1 MKISLFAICL
11 LLFFSFGAEAQQAQ
25 ENQNRTQAPE
35 KVDKI
40 TPTQLIFLSDK
51 SIGEIQEHLINNNWF
66 FYAATEEKNGAY
78 GFAKFVYDRPN
89 FKFGDGAEFLM
100 VYYYS
105 ELADSQALELKFNN
119 KQTFANF
126 NQQILNLKYSLAS
139 STVKDGTIVK
149 VYKKGSQYIEVTIPA
164 TLDGGGAY
172 KYMFCK
178 RSSYKK
184 IRGK

>member
-1 MKISLFAICL
+1 MKFSLFAICFSL
-11 LLFFSFGAEAQQAQ
+11 LVSLGAAAQQNQA
-25 ENQNRTQAPE
+25 NQNTIQPPK
-35 KVDKI
+35 KVNKI
-40 TPTQLIFLSDK
+40 TPSQMVFLSDK
-51 SIGEIQEHLINNNWF
+51 SIGEIQEHLITNNWF
-66 FYAATEEKNGAY
+66 FYAATEEKDGTY

-119 KQTFANF
+119 KNTFANF
-126 NQQILNLKYSLAS
+126 NQQILNLKYTLTDSA
-139 STVKDGTIVK
+139 VKDGNIVK
-149 VYKKGSQYIEVTIPA
+149 VYRKGTQYIEVTIPA

-178 RSSYKK
+178 RGSYKK